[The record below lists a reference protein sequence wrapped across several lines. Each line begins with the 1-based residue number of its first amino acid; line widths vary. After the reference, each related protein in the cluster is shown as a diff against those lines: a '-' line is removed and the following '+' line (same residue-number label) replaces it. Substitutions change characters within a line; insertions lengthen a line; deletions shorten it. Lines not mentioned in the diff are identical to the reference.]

1 MLESIDR
8 FLAIRGLPPHGYCL
22 LWEPELIWSH
32 VVADTIIAAAY
43 FSIPVVLWRLLR
55 MRRDIEF
62 GWMVGLFAVFILACG
77 MTHVM
82 GILTLW
88 VPAYGWEAVI
98 KVVTAAASLGT
109 AALLVPLLPRLVA
122 IPSPAALQ
130 VANEALMR
138 AAEERER
145 TEAMLRQAQKLE
157 AIGQLTG
164 GVAHDFNNLLGIVIG
179 NLDRAQRKGG
189 ETDAG
194 RQAIEQAIAASE
206 RAAKLVHQLLA
217 FARQQPLQPRP
228 HDLNA
233 IVGDVCEMLG
243 HTVGSGIAL
252 RMDLDAALPRAVVD
266 RNQIENAIVNLG
278 INARDAM
285 PDGGTLTISTR
296 QLDDGRL
303 ELAVTDTGEGMDAE
317 TLAHAPEPF
326 FTTKPVGKGSGLGL
340 SQVLGTVEQ
349 LGGTMEI
356 ASIPGTGTTVRLFL
370 PVDREDKGA
379 GGAQDIAGRG

>member
-62 GWMVGLFAVFILACG
+62 GWMVGLFAMFILACG

-130 VANEALMR
+130 AANEALMR

>member
-62 GWMVGLFAVFILACG
+62 GWMVGLFAMFILACG

-130 VANEALMR
+130 AANEALMR

-303 ELAVTDTGEGMDAE
+303 ELAVTDTGEGLDAE

>member
-130 VANEALMR
+130 AANEALMR

-243 HTVGSGIAL
+243 HTVGSGIAV

>member
-130 VANEALMR
+130 AANEALMR

-243 HTVGSGIAL
+243 HTVGSGIAV

-303 ELAVTDTGEGMDAE
+303 ELAVTDTGEGMDAD

-370 PVDREDKGA
+370 PVDREDKVA

>member
-228 HDLNA
+228 HDINA

-243 HTVGSGIAL
+243 HTVGSGIAV

>member
-62 GWMVGLFAVFILACG
+62 GWMVGLFAMFILACG

-130 VANEALMR
+130 AANEALMR

-243 HTVGSGIAL
+243 HTVGSGIAV

>member
-22 LWEPELIWSH
+22 LWEPELVWSH

-109 AALLVPLLPRLVA
+109 AVLLVPLLPRLVA

-130 VANEALMR
+130 AANEALMR

-217 FARQQPLQPRP
+217 FALQQPLQPRP

-243 HTVGSGIAL
+243 HTVGSDIAV